1 MPVIPQLNEVI
12 KIGLDFSGAA
22 PAPAVAVT
30 KTMAQVIMSIPMLL
44 PLGIVAIPIIPF
56 GAPISLI
63 IQLLEYLINYFFE
76 LVTKI
81 IQKLIDLYSKQLIKA
96 LNQRIAAEQKLYDD
110 EKIAQKKIRERRK
123 FIESRIPE
131 IQQEMIDLK
140 LYQDKEKTKYNDTV
154 FQYSQKA
161 KIAKDAGNEE
171 DAKFW
176 ENMISSLE
184 EWLVK
189 ILLITV
195 EIMNKKLEMWELE
208 RELKKI
214 IPICE
219 LSIEKKWD
227 FLEEWADDFEVPIP
241 YYPDLPERP
250 NLPKLPVL
258 PKSNGCIPDKL
269 KQMLG
274 KWLTAPMV
282 PPIGLA
288 VGAILECIRA
298 QMAPL
303 PAPIAAQVEAFADGI
318 TSQLGMCI

>member
-1 MPVIPQLNEVI
+1 MPVIAKLNEVV

-22 PAPAVAVT
+22 PPAVVAGT
-30 KTMAQVIMSIPMLL
+30 KTMAQVIMSSAMLL
-44 PLGIVAIPIIPF
+44 PLGIAAIPIIPF

-63 IQLLEYLINYFFE
+63 IQLIEYLVNYFFE
-76 LVTKI
+76 LNAKI
-81 IQKLIDLYSKQLIKA
+81 IQKMVDLYAQQLTRA
-96 LNQRIAAEQKLYDD
+96 NAQRAAAEQRLYND
-110 EKIAQKKIRERRK
+110 EKKAQIKLRERKK
-123 FIESRIPE
+123 FIETRIPE

-140 LYQDKEKTKYNDTV
+140 IYQDEEKAKYTDTV

-161 KIAKDAGNEE
+161 KNAKDIGDDIN
-171 DAKFW
+171 AKFW

-189 ILLITV
+189 ILLITI

-208 RELKKI
+208 REFKRIVPL
-214 IPICE
+214 CD
-219 LSIEKKWD
+219 LNIEKKWI
-227 FLEEWADDFEVPIP
+227 FLEEWADDFEVPVP

-250 NLPKLPVL
+250 NLPTLPVL
-258 PKSNGCIPDKL
+258 PKSKCIPEKA

-288 VGAILECIRA
+288 VGAILECVRA

-303 PAPIAAQVEAFADGI
+303 PPPIAAKVEAFADGLAAR
-318 TSQLGMCI
+318 LGMVI